1 MLQACSSGRIYSTN
15 AHTAPPMAGSQ
26 ILLCSATKQP
36 SHSTDNTMDSIDTLI
51 IGAGALGLAC
61 AARLARSG
69 QSTLIVETERLI
81 GSHSSSRNSEVIHA
95 GIYYAP
101 GSLKAELC
109 LEGRERLYAWCRAHQ
124 VAHRQLGKLLV
135 AVENAEI
142 TRLEQLHENAEAC
155 GVHDLQRLNK
165 TQLQALEPAV
175 RGSCALLSP
184 STGII
189 DSHAYLQSLLAA
201 AEHRGAQLVL
211 HTRVEQLEADGDGWI
226 ASGQSNGE
234 PFQLKA
240 QRVINAG
247 GLFAQQLAE
256 QTEGL
261 QSVPP
266 LHLCQGRYFSY
277 SGRSPFQHLIYPM
290 PEANSAGLGI
300 HATLDLGGQVRFG
313 PDTQYL
319 TQIDYR
325 VDESLR
331 EPFASAI
338 RRYFPS
344 LDSARLVPG
353 YSGIRAKLAGPGEP
367 AADFIIQTPNDHGLP
382 GLVNL
387 FGIESPGLTASLAIA
402 ERVARAL

>member
-1 MLQACSSGRIYSTN
+1 
-15 AHTAPPMAGSQ
+15 
-26 ILLCSATKQP
+26 
-36 SHSTDNTMDSIDTLI
+36 MDSIDTLI

-61 AARLARSG
+61 AARQARPG
-69 QSTLIVETERLI
+69 QSTLIVEAESLI

-109 LEGRERLYAWCRAHQ
+109 LEGRERLYTWCREHQ

-155 GVHDLQRLNK
+155 GVHDLQRLSQ
-165 TQLQALEPAV
+165 TQLQTLEPAV

-189 DSHAYLQSLLAA
+189 DSHAYLQSLLAS
-201 AEHRGAQLVL
+201 AESRGAQLVL
-211 HTRVEQLEADGDGWI
+211 QTRVEQLQHDGDGWI
-226 ASGQSNGE
+226 ATGHSGGE
-234 PFQLKA
+234 AFQLKA

-256 QTEGL
+256 HTAGL
-261 QSVPP
+261 QGVPP

-277 SGRSPFQHLIYPM
+277 SGRAPFRHLIYPM

-319 TQIDYR
+319 TQLDYR
-325 VDESLR
+325 VDENLR
-331 EPFASAI
+331 APFASAI

-344 LDSARLVPG
+344 LDSARLMPG

-367 AADFIIQTPNDHGLP
+367 AADFQIQTVNDHGLQ

>member
-1 MLQACSSGRIYSTN
+1 MLGNQTAKPHTEN
-15 AHTAPPMAGSQ
+15 A
-26 ILLCSATKQP
+26 
-36 SHSTDNTMDSIDTLI
+36 MDSIDTLI

-61 AARLARSG
+61 AARLARPG
-69 QSTLIVETERLI
+69 QSTLIVEAESLI
-81 GSHSSSRNSEVIHA
+81 GSHTSSRNSEVIHA
-95 GIYYAP
+95 GIYYPP

-109 LEGRERLYAWCRAHQ
+109 LEGRERLYAWCRTHQ

-142 TRLEQLHENAEAC
+142 AKLEQLHENAEAC
-155 GVHDLQRLNK
+155 GVHDLQHL
-165 TQLQALEPAV
+165 TQARLQALEPAV

-189 DSHAYLQSLLAA
+189 DSHAYLQSLLAV
-201 AEHRGAQLVL
+201 AENHGAQLVL
-211 HTRVEQLEADGDGWI
+211 HTRVEQLRHNGAGWI
-226 ASGQSNGE
+226 ASGSSNGE
-234 PFQLKA
+234 PFQLQA
-240 QRVINAG
+240 QRVVNAG

-256 QTEGL
+256 HTEGL
-261 QSVPP
+261 QGVPP

-277 SGRSPFQHLIYPM
+277 SGRAPFRHLIYPM
-290 PEANSAGLGI
+290 PEANTAGLGI

-319 TQIDYR
+319 EQIDYR
-325 VDESLR
+325 VDERLR

-338 RRYFPS
+338 RRYFPN

-367 AADFIIQTPNDHGLP
+367 AADFLIQTAKEHGLP
-382 GLVNL
+382 GLINL

-402 ERVARAL
+402 ERVAQSL